1 MSAVYRVCIEIIS
14 GMAGFEPILY
24 DCEEVG
30 KRMKSSKVKH
40 IWMFEISGS
49 NFTVEYYDSRR
60 SGKARVT
67 LNELEI
73 FRGKKQGSEFTLPLT
88 VGRKQ
93 ALLVIKGSAVDLL
106 INNQYFKHV
115 LARLQQEQPRREDEF
130 EPDFPDEPAES
141 IRPKPKGPQRPAEPQ
156 RSKAPAEKPRDPF
169 EGARP
174 EATPPVKDIKTAQQ
188 DEATLLS
195 LKPKPKAADP
205 FSSDFEKGV
214 NLYPSDSFESAKPGP
229 SNPTA
234 SLLDDIFSAP
244 VPVSQPAR
252 QPDDDLLGGT
262 IRPDKS
268 PAAQQPPSGPPT
280 QPVQF
285 AQNQGPQPAQF
296 ASNQGPAQ
304 FASNQGP
311 AMPQQMPYM
320 GPYMTG
326 QVYMSPQGMMYMPQ
340 PGMPM
345 PPSMYMSQPGMMYVA
360 PGTLAMPMQGVI
372 PAVRKDLELS
382 TPPNI
387 APTQYNNQGDM
398 PDFFTPHL
406 GLIGSN
412 PKVAKRN
419 LQSDEPVI
427 LETGNPFTS
436 ASHSQDTTF
445 SSDTDLHSVVDL
457 SNLGKNMHSPPL
469 AQRYQ
474 DQVRGV
480 QVPGSDPT
488 VPMKDLSK
496 RS

>member
-1 MSAVYRVCIEIIS
+1 
-14 GMAGFEPILY
+14 MAGFEPILY
-24 DCEEVG
+24 ECEEVG
-30 KRMKSSKVKH
+30 KRVKSSKVKH
-40 IWMFEISGS
+40 TWMFEMSGS

-60 SGKARVT
+60 SNKARVT
-67 LNELEI
+67 LNELEV
-73 FRGKKQGSEFTLPLT
+73 FRGKKQGSEFTIPLT
-88 VGRKQ
+88 LGRKQ
-93 ALLVIKGSAVDLL
+93 ALVVIKGSAVDLL

-115 LARLQQEQPRREDEF
+115 WARLQQEQPRREDEF

-141 IRPKPKGPQRPAEPQ
+141 IRPKHKGSQWPAEPRRPAEPQ
-156 RSKAPAEKPRDPF
+156 QPSEPQRFKAPAEKHRDPF

-174 EATPPVKDIKTAQQ
+174 EASPSDIRTAQQ
-188 DEATLLS
+188 DEGALLS

-205 FSSDFEKGV
+205 LSSDFERGV
-214 NLYPSDSFESAKPGP
+214 NLYPSDFSAKPGP

-244 VPVSQPAR
+244 VPASQPAQ

-262 IRPDKS
+262 IRPEKS
-268 PAAQQPPSGPPT
+268 PAAQHPPSSQPT

-285 AQNQGPQPAQF
+285 AQNQGPTYPVQF
-296 ASNQGPAQ
+296 ASNQGQPAQ

-345 PPSMYMSQPGMMYVA
+345 VPNMYMSQPGMMYVA
-360 PGTLAMPMQGVI
+360 PGALAMPMQGVI
-372 PAVRKDLELS
+372 PAVRKDLELA

-387 APTQYNNQGDM
+387 TPTQYNNQGDL
-398 PDFFTPHL
+398 PESFTPHL
-406 GLIGSN
+406 GLIGPN

-419 LQSDEPVI
+419 HQSDEPVI

-445 SSDTDLHSVVDL
+445 SSDADLHSVVDL

-480 QVPGSDPT
+480 QVPGSDPS